1 MCADKNTIDKL
12 LEFVSANTLNI
23 KIDKQDK
30 IKDEVLD
37 TIKQIKKGM
46 MKTYIFDES
55 LKRTDELFK
64 SLKA

>member
-1 MCADKNTIDKL
+1 M
-12 LEFVSANTLNI
+12 EFVSANTLNI

-30 IKDEVLD
+30 IKDD
-37 TIKQIKKGM
+37 NQANKKSM